1 MYCGALTLKW
11 DFRTKAHRML
21 DLVLWLARN
30 VKKST
35 NQVMMMMTKLLRKRA
50 EMVLKWGICYKNVRS
65 SQKKKESWSQKT
77 LFPNNWN
84 GNLSKNSTVWINWK
98 LYFPLVFTFIAYFTQ
113 SHPYFPNVLTIFTLL
128 HVNSN
133 LIANLLLHLSH
144 WKWGEINTLAILFIG
159 TKVSTAK
166 LGSLFYWP

>member
-1 MYCGALTLKW
+1 
-11 DFRTKAHRML
+11 ML

-35 NQVMMMMTKLLRKRA
+35 NQVMMMTKLLRKRA

-65 SQKKKESWSQKT
+65 SRKKNPEAKKPSFLIIEMVICSSIFKRW
-77 LFPNNWN
+77 
-84 GNLSKNSTVWINWK
+84 VDRK
-98 LYFPLVFTFIAYFTQ
+98 LYSFLVFALNLFYAKSPLFSEWID
-113 SHPYFPNVLTIFTLL
+113 HFTLL

-133 LIANLLLHLSH
+133 LIADLLLHLSH
-144 WKWGEINTLAILFIG
+144 WKWEEINTLAILFIG